1 MRMSAVNRF
10 STFSWL
16 NGDCRFADGATTA
29 EFKGELAC
37 HSS

>member
-1 MRMSAVNRF
+1 MKRF
-10 STFSWL
+10 STFSRL
-16 NGDCRFADGATTA
+16 NGDCFRFADDATTA